1 MADWIIV
8 VDDDTSNL
16 KVAGHILS
24 KAGMRVTALKSGK
37 LALDY
42 VRKNGFPDLILL
54 DVNMPEMDGFETLK
68 FLKAEMAPGREIPVI
83 FLTAEDGQEQETRG
97 LESGAMDY
105 IKKPFDPEVL
115 LSRVHK
121 ILDIQKQMKAF
132 ARNAE
137 TDQLTGFMNKAASEA
152 RMDRL
157 CAEETGLLCVLD
169 LDAFKMV
176 NDIFGHDAG
185 DRVLMMFSNILRK
198 NLRKDDEC
206 GRIGGDEFIVFL
218 RHMTNSDDLDRFAR
232 RINEE
237 YQAGAREMMGE
248 KMTFSA
254 GVSVGAVAVPEY
266 GREYPELFHMA
277 DQALYIVKKNGKHGG
292 RLYRKP
298 DLGKGCH
305 NKELNLETITAIL
318 EERMEAPSAMWMGRD
333 VFGSIYKYMVRY
345 MDRYHSSAYRVLLT
359 LKMASDVNETDRADI
374 IVQFRRK
381 IRNSLRNSDVMM
393 ECGDNQLFLLLP
405 EIQEHDID
413 RVIGRLLRKWN
424 ESEYPDRAEIACE
437 YGRVHSGNAREEFGR
452 NEREEWVVIVD
463 DDRTNQLLAESV
475 LKKHRLKVSTLS
487 SGEELLELLKDQKPD
502 LILLDIRMPG
512 IDGQET
518 FRQMKRAYAE
528 ATPPVIFL
536 TADDSMEAET
546 KCLELGAVDFVTKP
560 FTPDVLTLRVKH
572 TLELVHLQRNLSDA
586 VARKTKENERLSMH
600 VVQTLAE
607 AIDAKDEYTNGH
619 STRVAEYSREIA
631 RRHGYTT
638 KQQEEIYMMGLLHD
652 VGKIGVPDVVINKS
666 GKLTPEEYETIK
678 THSRI
683 GARILRK
690 IEEMPKLVEGAR
702 WHHERYDGKGYP
714 DGLIGESIPEEA
726 RIIAVADAYDAMTSH
741 RSYRDILP
749 QEKVRSE
756 IENGKESQFDPV
768 FADIMLAMMDE
779 DREYKNRDD
788 YSEESISRSHLR

>member
-24 KAGMRVTALKSGK
+24 KAGMRVTALKSGR

-42 VRKNGFPDLILL
+42 IRKNGFPDLILL

-68 FLKAEMAPGREIPVI
+68 QLKEKMTPGYEVPVV
-83 FLTAEDGQEQETRG
+83 FLTAEDGQEQESRG

-121 ILDIQKQMKAF
+121 ILDIRRQMQLF

-137 TDQLTGFMNKAASEA
+137 IDQLTGFLNKAASEA
-152 RMDRL
+152 RMDKL
-157 CAEETGLLCVLD
+157 CSESAGLLCVLD

-176 NDIFGHDAG
+176 NDIFGHDIG
-185 DRVLMMFSNILRK
+185 DQVLVMFSRILKK

-218 RHMTNSDDLDRFAR
+218 RNMSSSDELDRFAK

-237 YQAGAREMMGE
+237 YQAGTREIMGE
-248 KMTFSA
+248 KLTFSA

-292 RLYRKP
+292 RLYTALEQGR
-298 DLGKGCH
+298 G
-305 NKELNLETITAIL
+305 NANRELNLETITAIL

-359 LKMASDVNETDRADI
+359 LKVSSDVPDAERADI

-405 EIQEHDID
+405 EIQDHDID
-413 RVIGRLLRKWN
+413 RVIGRLLHRWN

-437 YGRVHSGNAREEFGR
+437 YGRVHSSGIREDEGSGHK
-452 NEREEWVVIVD
+452 EWVVVVD
-463 DDRTNQLLAESV
+463 DDRTNQILAENV
-475 LKKHRLKVSTLS
+475 LKKQKMKVTTLS
-487 SGEELLELLKDQKPD
+487 SGEELLELLKEQKPD

-512 IDGQET
+512 IDGLET
-518 FRQMKRAYAE
+518 FRQMKRSYPDM
-528 ATPPVIFL
+528 TPPVIFL
-536 TADDSMEAET
+536 TADDSLEAEA
-546 KCLELGAVDFVTKP
+546 KCLELGAIDFVTKP

-586 VARKTKENERLSMH
+586 VARKTQENERLSMH

-607 AIDAKDEYTNGH
+607 AIDAKDRYTNGH
-619 STRVAEYSREIA
+619 STRVAQYSREIA
-631 RRHGYTT
+631 RRYGYTT
-638 KQQEEIYMMGLLHD
+638 KQQEDIYMMGLLHD
-652 VGKIGVPDVVINKS
+652 VGKIGIPDSVINKP
-666 GKLTPEEYETIK
+666 GILTPEEYEVIK
-678 THSRI
+678 THSRV

-714 DGLIGESIPEEA
+714 DGLVGESIPEEA
-726 RIIAVADAYDAMTSH
+726 RIIAVADAYDAMSSR

-756 IENGKESQFDPV
+756 IEQGKGTQFDPG
-768 FADIMLAMMDE
+768 FADIMLTMIDE
-779 DREYKNRDD
+779 DPEYRNKAD
-788 YSEESISRSHLR
+788 